1 MGRSIWWAALLG
13 AVLVGHAGASAQV
26 GEAAPLKLHMR
37 SLDLSEFG
45 PGRTGF
51 LDITI
56 ERWSTD
62 EERDRLRTAVAA
74 KGPDGLLQVLQAL
87 RPRAGYIRSPGS
99 IGWTLRF
106 AHAYAAPDGGRRIV
120 VAAERPL
127 GRGERLNPRPITR
140 YLFTLAE
147 IRLDRDGRGEG
158 TLVPAARVWWNQEQD
173 VPEVAEY
180 ATLPVRLTSV
190 TAQTRR

>member
-13 AVLVGHAGASAQV
+13 AVLAGHAGASANG
-26 GEAAPLKLHMR
+26 GEPAPLKLHMR

-62 EERDRLRTAVAA
+62 EERDRLRTAMAA
-74 KGPDGLLQVLQAL
+74 KGTDGLPEVLQAL
-87 RPRAGYIRSPGS
+87 KPRAGYIRSPGS

-106 AHAYAAPDGGRRIV
+106 AHAYAASDGGRRIV

-127 GRGERLNPRPITR
+127 GSGERLNPRPITR
-140 YLFTLAE
+140 YPVTLAE
-147 IRLDRDGRGEG
+147 IRLDRYGRGEG
-158 TLVPAARVWWNQEQD
+158 TLVPAARVRWNQEQA
-173 VPEVAEY
+173 VPEVTEY

-190 TAQTRR
+190 TAQAWR